1 MTTQSPVLLEREGAV
16 AHLILNRPEQL
27 NAIDEAMAVAFHEA
41 CEALHNDPS
50 VRVVVLRGA
59 GRCFGAGGDLSAFR
73 EQPLVAAK
81 AIIEPMHQGLRLLAA
96 MNAPV
101 IASLHGSVAG
111 GSLSLAL
118 GCDLAVAAD
127 NAKLNLAYVKV
138 AASCDV
144 GGSWHLPRLV
154 GLRRAME
161 IALLGQTYDA
171 AQALAMGL
179 VNQVVPVSE
188 LAAVTAELAFRLA
201 NGPTQ
206 AYGRMKRL
214 LRVSYEQDLSTQL
227 DLESEAFQAST
238 GTADFAQAME
248 AFFNRRTPQFTGQ

>member
-1 MTTQSPVLLEREGAV
+1 MKQAPVLLERDGAV

-27 NAIDEAMAVAFHEA
+27 NAVDEAMALAFHRA
-41 CEALHNDPS
+41 CETLHHDPS
-50 VRVVVLRGA
+50 VRAVVLRGA

-73 EQPLVAAK
+73 AEPLTAAK
-81 AIIEPMHQGLRLLAA
+81 AIIEPMHSGLQLLAGL
-96 MNAPV
+96 NAPV

-118 GCDLAVAAD
+118 GCDLAIAAD

-179 VNQVVPVSE
+179 VNQVVAADA
-188 LAAVTAELAFRLA
+188 LATATAELAQRLA

-206 AYGRMKRL
+206 AHGRIKRL
-214 LRVSYEQDLSTQL
+214 LRASHENDLPTQL

-238 GTADFAQAME
+238 GTADFAEALD
-248 AFFNRRTPQFTGQ
+248 AFFNRRAPHFTGH